1 MSQVPAATRTLLV
14 LRFLASQPDPVPLD
28 RLASAVGLPRSTA
41 YHLINAMI
49 EQGFVT
55 HIAEER
61 RYCLGVAAFEVG
73 IGYARQAPLQRI
85 AHRPLASLVDRIG
98 HSAHLAVPHGRDV
111 LYVLEERAPGR
122 APLVTDVGV
131 RLPAHLT
138 ASGRAIM
145 AALPA
150 SQVRA
155 LYPDKDAFVDRHGR
169 GPQNLRALRAVLS
182 ETRRRGYA
190 TEDGE
195 VTPGFASV
203 ATAVL
208 DHNGFPVGGIAT
220 TYDAREQVD
229 LDQLVQAVSST
240 ARTISRRIGGH
251 QRDPMTPH

>member
-1 MSQVPAATRTLLV
+1 MSQVPAATRTLQV
-14 LRFLASQPDPVPLD
+14 LRFLAAQPDPVPLE
-28 RLASAVGLPRSTA
+28 RLAAALSLPRSTA
-41 YHLINAMI
+41 YHLVNAMI

-85 AHRPLASLVDRIG
+85 AHRPLAALVDRIG

-145 AALPA
+145 AALPP

-155 LYPDKDAFVDRHGR
+155 LYPDKGSFVDRHGR
-169 GPQNLRALRAVLS
+169 GPQSLSALRSVLS
-182 ETRRRGYA
+182 ETRQRGYA
-190 TEDGE
+190 AEDGE

-203 ATAVL
+203 AAAVL
-208 DHNGFPVGGIAT
+208 DHNGIPLGGIAT
-220 TYDAREQVD
+220 TYATHEDVD
-229 LDQLVQAVSST
+229 LDLLVEAVSAT
-240 ARTISRRIGGH
+240 ARAVSRRVGGH
-251 QRDPMTPH
+251 